1 MTMFRYEPLPR
12 DTGMEEALAARTAD
26 AAWFLARQYA
36 LGEFRGEDAASP
48 VSVSLARETHRLDG
62 WRSGVGAEG
71 GEWLP
76 YDPATMVL
84 EELVESEPVTGPDA
98 RLTLSGAL
106 RWQRALAAAG
116 LIALLPAFAQ
126 VCPFA
131 ADGPLAPTG
140 LSAAVR
146 ERLPDPV
153 ALAPWLARLAERDA
167 TAAKEFDAPD
177 TALEALA
184 TAAAAWLSWWHAR
197 VPSDLPVGPPKPPPS
212 WNTRRMEYAFEV
224 RASSLPGLELRAE
237 EYRGGHLDWWALD
250 GPVQPLPVS
259 EAAVTRDR
267 RRIVPTP
274 AVYGGMPVSR
284 FWEMED
290 ARIDFG
296 SVDASPADLG
306 RLMLVAFATVY
317 NSDWFCVPLPLP
329 VGSLSRIVD
338 CTITDV
344 FGGATTLRHA
354 TADDSIVW
362 NLYGMGGPGASGTG
376 GIPPAAGMTQP
387 PSPWFYRPAA
397 LPAGQESP
405 PVESVLLL
413 RDEQANLAWAV
424 EESVADQ
431 ADERVDRYDRWVA
444 TAPPPAPPPP
454 DGSPRY
460 RVVTEVPS
468 HWYPLVPQ
476 ALADQ
481 ESIRLRLVGLARGDG
496 TPRPPLGK
504 LLGETDWLYEEEVPR
519 SGIRVERARQ
529 YTRWQDGR
537 THAWTTR
544 SRGSGTGGGSS
555 GLRFDVLEES

>member
-71 GEWLP
+71 DDWLP

-106 RWQRALAAAG
+106 RWQRALGAAG
-116 LIALLPAFAQ
+116 LIELLPAFAG

-146 ERLPDPV
+146 GRLPDPV
-153 ALAPWLARLAERDA
+153 ALAPWLARLTQRDA

-197 VPSDLPVGPPKPPPS
+197 VPSDMPVGPPKPPPS

-267 RRIVPTP
+267 RKIVPTP

-354 TADDSIVW
+354 TADDFIVW
-362 NLYGMGGPGASGTG
+362 NLYGLGGPGASGTG
-376 GIPPAAGMTQP
+376 GIPPAASMTQP

-397 LPAGQESP
+397 LPAGKESP

-424 EESVADQ
+424 EESVADH

-444 TAPPPAPPPP
+444 TAPPPPPPPP

-460 RVVTEVPS
+460 RLLTEVPS
-468 HWYPLVPQ
+468 HWYPLIPR

-481 ESIRLRLVGLARGDG
+481 ESVRFRLVGLARGDG
-496 TPRPPLGK
+496 TPRPPLGQ
-504 LLGETDWLYEEEVPR
+504 LLGETDWLYEEELPR

-529 YTRWQDGR
+529 YTRWQDGSM
-537 THAWTTR
+537 HAWTTR
-544 SRGSGTGGGSS
+544 SRGTGTGGGSS
-555 GLRFDVLEES
+555 GLRFDVLEGG

>member
-1 MTMFRYEPLPR
+1 MTMFRYEPVPR

-36 LGEFRGEDAASP
+36 FGEFRGDDAASP

-62 WRSGVGAEG
+62 WRGGVGTG

-84 EELVESEPVTGPDA
+84 EELVEREPGNGPDA

-106 RWQRALAAAG
+106 RWQRALTAAG
-116 LIALLPAFAQ
+116 LVGLLPTFAR

-131 ADGPLAPTG
+131 TEGPLAPTG
-140 LSAAVR
+140 LPAAVR
-146 ERLPDPV
+146 GRLPDP
-153 ALAPWLARLAERDA
+153 AGLAPWLARLAERDE
-167 TAAKEFDAPD
+167 TAAKEFEAPD
-177 TALEALA
+177 TAREALA
-184 TAAAAWLSWWHAR
+184 GAAAAWLSWWHAR
-197 VPSDLPVGPPKPPPS
+197 VPADTPPGPPKPPPA
-212 WNTRRMEYAFEV
+212 WNTRRMEYGFEV

-237 EYRGGHLDWWALD
+237 EYRGGRLDWWALD

-267 RRIVPTP
+267 RKIVPTP

-329 VGSLSRIVD
+329 VGSLSRVVD
-338 CTITDV
+338 CTVTDV
-344 FGGATTLRHA
+344 FGAETSLRHA
-354 TADDSIVW
+354 TADDFIVW
-362 NLYGMGGPGASGTG
+362 SLYGLGGPGTSG
-376 GIPPAAGMTQP
+376 GIPPASGMTQP
-387 PSPWFYRPAA
+387 PSPWFYRPAVVPGG
-397 LPAGQESP
+397 LESR

-424 EESVADQ
+424 EESVADR
-431 ADERVDRYDRWVA
+431 ADEQVDRYDRWVA
-444 TAPPPAPPPP
+444 TAPPPAPLPP
-454 DGSPRY
+454 DGNPRY
-460 RVVTEVPS
+460 RVVTQVPS

-481 ESIRLRLVGLARGDG
+481 ESVRLRLVGLARDAGD
-496 TPRPPLGK
+496 PQPALGR

-519 SGIRVERARQ
+519 AGIRVERTRQ
-529 YTRWQDGR
+529 YTRWQDG
-537 THAWTTR
+537 TAHAWTTR
-544 SRGSGTGGGSS
+544 NRGSGSGGGSS
-555 GLRFDVLEES
+555 GLRFDVLEGG